1 MTTENAKRISIA
13 EAIRDA
19 LREEMQRDESVF
31 LMGQDVGTT
40 PGGWGGP
47 FTTCKGLVEEFG
59 RERVRNAPI
68 SEKAIVGASVGAAML
83 GMRPVCEIQYSDF
96 IFCCMDELINI
107 AAKMRSMSAGAYSVP
122 MVFRAPTGAS
132 QRGAQHAQS
141 PEAFMM
147 HVPGVKVVCPATP
160 YDAKGLLKSAIRD
173 DSPVMFFEHKLLYGG
188 MGGHRKDA
196 VNPVFDRDIPDG
208 ELLIPIGKA
217 DVKRPGGD
225 VTLVTLLRTVHM
237 GLTAA
242 ARLAE
247 EGVDV
252 EVLDLRSLL
261 PLDREAILASVA
273 KTGRLV
279 IAEEDTRTLGWG
291 AEVAA
296 TVAEEAFPHL
306 KKPIR
311 RVATMDVPIPFAP
324 HLEAHVLPNEDKIIK
339 AIKDIL

>member
-1 MTTENAKRISIA
+1 MKPDEKKKISIA

-19 LREEMQRDESVF
+19 LREEMQRDENVF
-31 LMGQDVGTT
+31 LMGQDVGTM

-59 RERVRNAPI
+59 KERVRNAPI
-68 SEKAIVGASVGAAML
+68 SEKAIVGASAGAAML
-83 GMRPVCEIQYSDF
+83 GKRPVCEIQYADF
-96 IFCCMDELINI
+96 IFCCMDELVNV
-107 AAKMRSMSAGAYSVP
+107 AAKMKSMSAGAYSVP

-141 PEAFMM
+141 PEGFMM

-173 DSPVMFFEHKLLYGG
+173 DAPVMFFEHKLLYGG

-196 VNPVFDRDIPDG
+196 VNPVFDRDIPD
-208 ELLIPIGKA
+208 EEYLIPIGKA
-217 DVKRPGGD
+217 DVKREGKD

-242 ARLAE
+242 QKLEAE
-247 EGVDV
+247 GISV
-252 EVLDLRSLL
+252 EVVDLRSLL
-261 PLDREAILASVA
+261 PLDKEAIMASVA

-279 IAEEDTRTLGWG
+279 IAEEDTKTLGWG

-296 TVAEEAFPHL
+296 LVAEDLFESL
-306 KKPIR
+306 KKPIK
-311 RVATMDVPIPFAP
+311 RVATMDVPISFAP
-324 HLEAHVLPNEDKIIK
+324 HLEAHVIPSEAKIID
-339 AIKDIL
+339 AIKSIL